1 MDFDSLRWV
10 PPTQPFILSIL
21 LILSDAVS
29 NDTAV
34 ELDRMYRIY
43 RMRNAGLGHP
53 LCSLSVLLFKRFHS
67 ALPGKAGSRKLP
79 VPCSSS
85 WSPRF

>member
-29 NDTAV
+29 NDSAV
-34 ELDRMYRIY
+34 ESDRMYMIY
-43 RMRNAGLGHP
+43 RMRNAGLRHP

-67 ALPGKAGSRKLP
+67 AFFVTTVLPLCNALCNG
-79 VPCSSS
+79 
-85 WSPRF
+85 